1 LALAKGDITTWNQGD
16 VLCNEGEPS
25 NSMFVTI
32 EGEVQVLKRD
42 AFGVP
47 KELAVIPAPSMIGQ
61 MGLVDGSSR
70 SATCVAHSTIKGIT
84 ISKIVFNAL
93 LQEQSPE
100 GSAFR
105 HLLISTMMGQLSS
118 ANVKISGLVDDMVEE
133 QTADIPRENTAE
145 ANKEKLMKI
154 AGVLDGWDVKAEEIE
169 DVKFVEDEDMR
180 RTREAR
186 QKTRRW

>member
-1 LALAKGDITTWNQGD
+1 
-16 VLCNEGEPS
+16 
-25 NSMFVTI
+25 M
-32 EGEVQVLKRD
+32 LKRD

-70 SATCVAHSTIKGIT
+70 SATCVAHSNIKGIT

-118 ANVKISGLVDDMVEE
+118 ANDKISGLVDDMVEE

-154 AGVLDGWDVKAEEIE
+154 AGVLDGWDVKAEEID

-186 QKTRRW
+186 QKTRKW